1 MRILV
6 LLVAGIL
13 TACAMTTLTEQET
26 AVCKGDQ
33 NCLVAALADKV
44 VQEEYE
50 REDRLIQRK
59 EKIVS
64 YILACH
70 YAGNVMFYKKG
81 VGSQISADL
90 IDRYGVVHVPKHA
103 HLIDFACVR
112 PADARRILE
121 NLGVD
126 CDPRTGR
133 CGRY

>member
-70 YAGNVMFYKKG
+70 YAG
-81 VGSQISADL
+81 
-90 IDRYGVVHVPKHA
+90 
-103 HLIDFACVR
+103 
-112 PADARRILE
+112 
-121 NLGVD
+121 
-126 CDPRTGR
+126 
-133 CGRY
+133 

>member
-1 MRILV
+1 MKILV

-13 TACAMTTLTEQET
+13 TACATTTLTEQET
-26 AVCKGDQ
+26 AVCKGNQ

-50 REDRLIQRK
+50 LEDRRIQRK

-70 YAGNVMFYKKG
+70 YAGNVMFYKKR
-81 VGSQISADL
+81 VGARIGSSL

-112 PADARRILE
+112 LADARDILKDV
-121 NLGVD
+121 G
-126 CDPRTGR
+126 CDPRRGG
-133 CGRY
+133 CDRY